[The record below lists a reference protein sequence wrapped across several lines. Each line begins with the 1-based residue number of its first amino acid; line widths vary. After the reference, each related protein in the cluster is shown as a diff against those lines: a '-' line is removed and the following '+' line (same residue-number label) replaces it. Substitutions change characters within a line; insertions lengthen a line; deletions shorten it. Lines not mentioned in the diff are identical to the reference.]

1 MSLRE
6 QAIKRHQN
14 ELAAHAVPMSH
25 GDGLTIHQSQAEAP
39 GVYIDSMQNQQDVY
53 AAMIAGH
60 RENDT
65 IQGLDMNSRV
75 SPINSPNTIIIA
87 KPTQTM
93 ASPDG
98 NYIINVQ

>member
-25 GDGLTIHQSQAEAP
+25 GDGLTIYQSQAEAP

-53 AAMIAGH
+53 SAMLANQ
-60 RENDT
+60 RVN
-65 IQGLDMNSRV
+65 QGLDMNSYV
-75 SPINSPNTIIIA
+75 SPINSPNTMIIA
-87 KPTQTM
+87 KPTHTM